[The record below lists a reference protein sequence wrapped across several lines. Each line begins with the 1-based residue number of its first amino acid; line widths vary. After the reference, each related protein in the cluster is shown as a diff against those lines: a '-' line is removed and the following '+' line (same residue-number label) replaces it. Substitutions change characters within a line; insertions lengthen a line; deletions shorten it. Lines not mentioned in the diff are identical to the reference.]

1 MVAVGTMPGQ
11 FVAMRAAWKE
21 TASCV
26 MLVSG
31 STPLMIWVAS
41 RTARFHSHVTLGLF
55 IVPSHTNENWQEE
68 PVP

>member
-1 MVAVGTMPGQ
+1 MVAVGSMPGQ
-11 FVAMRAAWKE
+11 SVAMRAAWKE
-21 TASCV
+21 TAPWV

-41 RTARFHSHVTLGLF
+41 RTARFHSQETLGRF
-55 IVPSHTNENWQEE
+55 IVPSQTKENWHDE